1 MTTHDEAAPT
11 ALATPASARGK
22 TVSEWSRRAVL
33 PLIALFAFAVHL
45 PVLGAA
51 RLQDD
56 YNQTAMIA
64 GRYPSHPGPLDLY
77 DFINDGNRSALIER
91 GFLPWWTDPKMELR
105 FLRPLSSA
113 LLWLDYRVFG
123 ESGIVFEHLHS
134 LFWWA
139 LASVGLFTL
148 LKRLF
153 SPRVA
158 TLGVLVFAIAPC
170 HDLPLTWIANR
181 EALVS
186 VAIGTFA
193 LVA

>member
-1 MTTHDEAAPT
+1 
-11 ALATPASARGK
+11 
-22 TVSEWSRRAVL
+22 
-33 PLIALFAFAVHL
+33 
-45 PVLGAA
+45 
-51 RLQDD
+51 
-56 YNQTAMIA
+56 
-64 GRYPSHPGPLDLY
+64 
-77 DFINDGNRSALIER
+77 
-91 GFLPWWTDPKMELR
+91 MELR

-123 ESGIVFEHLHS
+123 ENGIVFEHLHS

-148 LKRLF
+148 LKSLF
-153 SPRVA
+153 SRRVA

-170 HDLPLTWIANR
+170 HDFPLTWIANR

-193 LVA
+193 LIAYSRWRERRRARDGLASLALFAAGHAGRRVLALLRGLRRWRSS